1 MRVSEYIQ
9 GVTKVCVSI
18 QESQNY
24 TGLGIQALY
33 ISHQK
38 IKDGRR
44 CRRREG
50 PRGLEEKR
58 VNRAGLEMITY
69 TDMSNVY

>member
-24 TGLGIQALY
+24 TGLGIQTLY

-44 CRRREG
+44 CRGREG
-50 PRGLEEKR
+50 PRGLEEKGQGGWKR
-58 VNRAGLEMITY
+58 RGLT
-69 TDMSNVY
+69 VLGLK